1 MDMCKWCHTRLRV
14 AKPILLWN
22 SPILADSRIPRL
34 TEGGQIAGREV
45 QYICSSLALLGMLL
59 LSSSYETI
67 RVRPHVQR
75 HINDFLSAHFEKIH
89 SAMSSEESITADPES
104 KYSQSA
110 SFTRQRNEKK
120 ETESIIALLIRS
132 VPFRTRP
139 FLSRFDSAI
148 LYTMYTMYTV

>member
-1 MDMCKWCHTRLRV
+1 MVKSL
-14 AKPILLWN
+14 
-22 SPILADSRIPRL
+22 
-34 TEGGQIAGREV
+34 EGK
-45 QYICSSLALLGMLL
+45 YICSSLALLGMLL

-110 SFTRQRNEKK
+110 PFHGNKTKRKK
-120 ETESIIALLIRS
+120 ETESIKALLIRS

-148 LYTMYTMYTV
+148 L

>member
-1 MDMCKWCHTRLRV
+1 MVKSL
-14 AKPILLWN
+14 
-22 SPILADSRIPRL
+22 
-34 TEGGQIAGREV
+34 EGK
-45 QYICSSLALLGMLL
+45 YICSSLALLGMLL
-59 LSSSYETI
+59 SSSYETI
-67 RVRPHVQR
+67 RVRPPVQR

-110 SFTRQRNEKK
+110 LFHSNETNKK
-120 ETESIIALLIRS
+120 ETESIKALLIRS

-148 LYTMYTMYTV
+148 LYTMYTMYNCVGTVRTVLFNFQQESLRVNQTGLSRALSLSLVGLGDD

>member
-89 SAMSSEESITADPES
+89 SAMSSEESIIPDPES

-120 ETESIIALLIRS
+120 RNGIYKSSADQIRS
-132 VPFRTRP
+132 VPDP
-139 FLSRFDSAI
+139 SFLVS
-148 LYTMYTMYTV
+148 L